1 MRHIILIFLT
11 ILIIG
16 FVLSLLDSLFD
27 ALGGVGVLLFMA
39 AIIGILI
46 MAFNDKK

>member
-16 FVLSLLDSLFD
+16 FVLSLAEDLFN
-27 ALGGVGVLLFMA
+27 ALGQFGVLLFIA
-39 AIIGILI
+39 VLIGILGL
-46 MAFNDKK
+46 AFSDRR